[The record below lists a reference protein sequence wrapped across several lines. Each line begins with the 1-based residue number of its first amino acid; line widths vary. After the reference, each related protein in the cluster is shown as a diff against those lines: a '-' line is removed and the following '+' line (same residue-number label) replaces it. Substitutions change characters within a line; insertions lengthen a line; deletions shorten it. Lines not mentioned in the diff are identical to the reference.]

1 MPQEGICHQKSD
13 AIGLHF
19 LSGFRLHFG
28 MVYRPE
34 RNEAGAARGRFQR
47 MNWFRSKM
55 RSGARLA
62 LFALAVQM
70 VVSFGHMHGD
80 DLGLPPL
87 ATSDQTQIESAT
99 TGAPGHPVNQDHHPA
114 SDDYCPVCAS
124 IALVATATPSLPPVL
139 MVPAPI
145 RRVWPAERPVQVFS
159 IQVALSFQAR
169 APPLA

>member
-1 MPQEGICHQKSD
+1 MSGNCHKKEF
-13 AIGLHF
+13 AIKKATQFGYIF
-19 LSGFRLHFG
+19 CQGFVCISAWFVDRSE
-28 MVYRPE
+28 MRQ
-34 RNEAGAARGRFQR
+34 GRFQR

>member
-1 MPQEGICHQKSD
+1 LPQEGICHQKSD

-47 MNWFRSKM
+47 MNWFRSKR

-70 VVSFGHMHGD
+70 VVSFGHIHGD

-87 ATSDQTQIESAT
+87 ATSHQTQIEFAT
-99 TGAPGHPVNQDHHPA
+99 TGAPGHPANRDRYPA
-114 SDDYCPVCAS
+114 SDDWCPVCAS
-124 IALVATATPSLPPVL
+124 IALVATAMPSLPPVL

>member
-1 MPQEGICHQKSD
+1 
-13 AIGLHF
+13 
-19 LSGFRLHFG
+19 
-28 MVYRPE
+28 
-34 RNEAGAARGRFQR
+34 

-70 VVSFGHMHGD
+70 VVSFGHMHWD
-80 DLGLPPL
+80 DLGLPPPL
-87 ATSDQTQIESAT
+87 ATSDQTQIEFAT
-99 TGAPGHPVNQDHHPA
+99 TGAPGHPANQDHHPA
-114 SDDYCPVCAS
+114 SDDYCPVCATM
-124 IALVATATPSLPPVL
+124 ALVATAMPSLPPVL

-145 RRVWPAERPVQVFS
+145 PRVWPAERPVEVFS